1 MVKIKYGQ
9 AVAIFDTL
17 SAWYNQPTKM
27 KLSKEIADATAVLA
41 PQVKTYQ
48 ELKERLVEKYA
59 EKEEDGKRKVN
70 WIDKEQGLGT
80 YVFGENEAAFVTELN
95 ELNTIEVDCPVL
107 SKVLVDQCD
116 LDASPREY
124 DTMKQI
130 FA

>member
-1 MVKIKYGQ
+1 MVKVKYGQ

-17 SAWYNQPTKM
+17 SAWYNQPTKVR
-27 KLSKEIADATAVLA
+27 LSKEIADATAILA

-48 ELKERLVEKYA
+48 ELKERLIEKYA
-59 EKEEDGKRKVN
+59 EKEEGGQRKVN

-80 YVFGENEAAFVTELN
+80 YVFGENEAAFVSEL
-95 ELNTIEVDCPVL
+95 EDLNTIEVDCSVL

-116 LDASPREY
+116 LDVSPREY
-124 DTMKQI
+124 DTIKQI